1 MLYLRFGKS
10 LFISMLENYYD
21 INKKDKFEELFGDLY
36 IGRRPTEGKNS
47 FLVWKIS
54 FAGVDAGHGEE
65 ELRKSFNFKISS
77 AARGFLYKYGD
88 LLGKNKL
95 SMEDMSAEMVVAH
108 INMLS
113 KINNKKVFVLIDEYV
128 L

>member
-10 LFISMLENYYD
+10 LFISMLEKYYD
-21 INKKDKFEELFGDLY
+21 INKKDKFQELFGDLY
-36 IGRRPTEGKNS
+36 IGKKPSEEKNS

-54 FAGVDAGHGEE
+54 FTGVDAGHGEE
-65 ELRKSFNFKISS
+65 ELRESFNFKVSS
-77 AARGFLYKYGD
+77 AAREFLYKYGN
-88 LLGKNKL
+88 LLGENKL
-95 SMEDMSAEMVVAH
+95 PMEDMSAEMVVAH
-108 INMLS
+108 INVLS

>member
-10 LFISMLENYYD
+10 LFISMFEKYYD

-36 IGRRPTEGKNS
+36 IGKEPTEEKNS

-65 ELRKSFNFKISS
+65 EVRESFNFKVSS
-77 AARGFLYKYGD
+77 AAREFLYKYGD
-88 LLGKNKL
+88 LLGENKL
-95 SMEDMSAEMVVAH
+95 PMEDMSVEMVVAH

-113 KINNKKVFVLIDEYV
+113 KIKIRKYLS
-128 L
+128 